1 VCGPSEWARTRRKP
15 AEALAPLVQLR
26 GMP

>member
-1 VCGPSEWARTRRKP
+1 VCGPSEWTRSQRKP